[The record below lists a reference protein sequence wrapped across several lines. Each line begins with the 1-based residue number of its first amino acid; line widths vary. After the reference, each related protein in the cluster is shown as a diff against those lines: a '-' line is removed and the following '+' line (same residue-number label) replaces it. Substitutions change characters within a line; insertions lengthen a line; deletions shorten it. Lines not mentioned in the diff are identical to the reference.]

1 MLGNHIGIGAG
12 LGVLD
17 GTEVA
22 DLGILVQRNRRH
34 ALLGALGHGCLT
46 LGSQRHGKGIRC
58 YPVASGDLLL
68 HLKSVFHLRGL
79 HAIDIGEACLRC
91 LSDGA
96 LLGVRLVGN
105 CKSVLT
111 RHEIALGVKL
121 LHLVASAHGHG
132 NRHGAAGLKRNGVTA
147 LDLST
152 YIGAVGAAGTASIRK
167 GTGQRHCAIGLV
179 EQHLKGECLVGR
191 DNAFGGRDR
200 LAQRQAAVRHLVGS
214 GVGLDGRVVADRH
227 RRLVGDAAR
236 SATALKR
243 VLGHANLKLNR
254 APLACGNI
262 LQRPGKVAVIVL
274 GAGILMV
281 AGEFHKLG
289 SRGNGIGNRH
299 RGKCALSVLVA
310 DGVGELIAQPNARP
324 LRILSVVLGLLGHVI
339 GRGAGIA
346 LVVNRYGSFVLNGA
360 DRTLDVL
367 HGVLGNLDAH
377 AHRTVAAR
385 GLLTQVPSKQLAA
398 RGALIGILAL
408 KGLEHDA
415 RGKLVVHGHEG
426 IGLGIGPVD
435 GIDVGVAHRE
445 QLPVDVHI
453 GLRDRTDR
461 LDLIA
466 RIVEDDLAV
475 LGTVAIDHLG
485 RQRAVVVVGHL
496 EQHPARRGRVHGTH
510 ARGQVGQALLCHQ
523 VKAVGSGVVGIV
535 ALGGNAIVDGTGKVN
550 RLLLSSTGS
559 IAKLKVNLTKVDRS
573 GTVIARLGLTL
584 IPPYELA
591 VGLLGIQVKRIL
603 ASLNLVAG
611 VHYLLGSKTV
621 ECSSRDIAV
630 GEEHLGLDGTV
641 LGAIS
646 LCIIGIFDIVGVKML
661 DGSLGIER
669 AVVAILNRNL
679 YRPIGGVVCIAA
691 LVTLIFDD
699 LVDKRLTR
707 IFRRK
712 GQATQNTGV
721 GRAIGLR
728 LIVCHGKLA
737 LIRAQQL
744 VELFD

>member
-1 MLGNHIGIGAG
+1 MGAG

-34 ALLGALGHGCLT
+34 ALLGALGHRCLT

-58 YPVASGDLLL
+58 HPVASGDLLL

-79 HAIDIGEACLRC
+79 HAVDVGETHLRRLPNGTFLGIRLIGNRKA
-91 LSDGA
+91 
-96 LLGVRLVGN
+96 
-105 CKSVLT
+105 VLA
-111 RHEIALGVKL
+111 RHEVALGVEL
-121 LHLVASAHGHG
+121 LYHVVRTHGQG
-132 NRHGAAGLKRNGVTA
+132 NRDGATCLKHDGVPA

-152 YIGAVGAAGTASIRK
+152 YIGAIGAAGTASIRK
-167 GTGQRHCAIGLV
+167 GTGQRRCAIGLV

-200 LAQRQAAVRHLVGS
+200 LAQRQAPVRDLIGS

-227 RRLVGDAAR
+227 RRLVGNIAR

-243 VLGHANLKLNR
+243 VLGHADLKLNR
-254 APLACGNI
+254 ALLAGGNVR
-262 LQRPGKVAVIVL
+262 QRPGEVAVIVL

-281 AGEFHKLG
+281 ARELHELG
-289 SRGNGIGNRH
+289 PRGNGIGDRH
-299 RGKCALSVLVA
+299 RGRRALSVLVA
-310 DGVGELIAQPNARP
+310 DGVGELITQRHTR
-324 LRILSVVLGLLGHVI
+324 LIRILGIALGLLGHVV

-360 DRTLDVL
+360 DRTLGVL
-367 HGVLGNLDAH
+367 HSVPGNLDAH

-385 GLLTQVPSKQLAA
+385 RLLTQVPGKQLTA

-426 IGLGIGPVD
+426 IGLGIDPVD

-453 GLRDRTDR
+453 GLRDRADR

-475 LGTVAIDHLG
+475 LGTIAIGHLG
-485 RQRAVVVVGHL
+485 RQCAVVVVGHL
-496 EQHPARRGRVHGTH
+496 EQHATRRRRIHGTH

-523 VKAVGSGVVGIV
+523 VKAIGSGVVGIV
-535 ALGGNAIVDGTGKVN
+535 TLGGNAIVDGAGKVN
-550 RLLLSSTGS
+550 RLLIRFASS
-559 IAKLKVNLTKVDRS
+559 IAKLKVDLTKVNRS
-573 GTVIARLGLTL
+573 DTALARLSRAPIHLFERA
-584 IPPYELA
+584 I
-591 VGLLGIQVKRIL
+591 GLLGIQVKRIL
-603 ASLNLVAG
+603 ASLDLVAG
-611 VHYLLGSKTV
+611 IHYLLGSKTV
-621 ECSSRDIAV
+621 ESSGRSVAV
-630 GEEHLGLDGTV
+630 GKEHLSLGNIV
-641 LGAIS
+641 LGAKG
-646 LCIIGIFDIVGVKML
+646 LCVVDIFNSVGAIVRGRGHGV
-661 DGSLGIER
+661 ER
-669 AVVAILNRNL
+669 TIAAFLNRNL
-679 YRPIGGVVCIAA
+679 YLPIGGVVCIAA
-691 LVTLIFDD
+691 LACVVLDHLIG
-699 LVDKRLTR
+699 KRLTR
-707 IFRRK
+707 ILRRK
-712 GQATQNTGV
+712 GQASQNTGM

-728 LIVCHGKLA
+728 LIVCNDKLA
-737 LIRAQQL
+737 LILVRTQQL
-744 VELFD
+744 LKLFG